1 MDNFKHT
8 SSASQFM
15 AADRLALKDD
25 ARRLLALS
33 VFHCVNDG
41 SLTLFASALPV
52 MRVSLGLSL
61 IEIGTVLS
69 LGLVATMLLQLFF
82 GSLSDR
88 GYARRVLLLGFAGIA
103 IADLAFPVGSSF
115 LQVLV
120 LYVFLRSAAG
130 VYHPVSFSSIG
141 RRYAQNKT
149 AAFGYQGATG
159 DLGLAIATLS
169 TGMLSQ
175 TWGWRAPFWVWGTI
189 AMILFAYFVATI
201 IRYRIDF
208 DPESA
213 ILASES
219 SASGNRSLRS
229 TFASVASVYSIAT
242 ATFILFTGYMP
253 LYFNIAEQFSPVEST
268 ATVALWVGVGVLAG
282 FGTGRLVTGLGGEVR
297 TLQAMFAM
305 EATLLLIA
313 NVPHPQMLS
322 VSVWR
327 MVRCAAIV
335 TTGLPVFVT
344 FPAANGL
351 LGLRMPHRRLGLTY
365 ALSLSLG
372 LMVSSLA
379 TYLTGYA
386 ASIMTIGVMLPV
398 LLIIAVLGAIAS
410 VML

>member
-1 MDNFKHT
+1 
-8 SSASQFM
+8 
-15 AADRLALKDD
+15 LKDD

-33 VFHCVNDG
+33 IFHCVNDG

-61 IEIGTVLS
+61 IQIGTVLS
-69 LGLVATMLLQLFF
+69 LGLVATMLLQLLF

-88 GYARRVLLLGFAGIA
+88 GHARMILLLGFAGIA
-103 IADLAFPVGSSF
+103 VADLVFPVGSSF

-120 LYVFLRSAAG
+120 MYVFLRSAAG

-141 RRYAQNKT
+141 RTYAENKSK
-149 AAFGYQGATG
+149 AFGYQGATG

-169 TGMLSQ
+169 TGILSQ
-175 TWGWRAPFWVWGTI
+175 TWGWRVPFWVWGTI
-189 AMILFAYFVATI
+189 GVILFTYFAVTI

-208 DPESA
+208 HPESA
-213 ILASES
+213 ISTNES
-219 SASGNRSLRS
+219 SAPGNRSARS
-229 TFASVASVYSIAT
+229 TFASVATVYSIT
-242 ATFILFTGYMP
+242 TTTFILFTGYMP
-253 LYFNIAEQFSPVEST
+253 LYFNIVEQFSPVDS
-268 ATVALWVGVGVLAG
+268 AAAVALWVGIGVLAG
-282 FGTGRLVTGLGGEVR
+282 LGTGRLVKRLSGEVR
-297 TLQAMFAM
+297 TLQAMFAV
-305 EATLLLIA
+305 EVTLLLIA
-313 NVPHPQMLS
+313 NIPHPQTLS
-322 VSVWR
+322 FLVWR

-365 ALSLSLG
+365 ALSLSLS

-386 ASIMTIGVMLPV
+386 AWIMTIGVMLPA
-398 LLIIAVLGAIAS
+398 LLIIAVLGTITS
-410 VML
+410 FIL